1 MDNVN
6 AFDSFNEFFSNHPD
20 VQLDE
25 ILHLSESLRYYRRLN
40 GKTLNDI
47 CSITSYK
54 KLCQVAA
61 ELEINRYKDYTVDV
75 LKSMMIEKFT
85 LSFARSNKDTNTASE
100 VITSEDE
107 LIIQA
112 PLELGAP
119 FEISKDDE
127 IDITE
132 CMKYCDIEFEED
144 NNGDLVIPTESSI
157 IDFLRPTIRLVY
169 KKMYR
174 SLKFYKGRYYQ
185 YINTKWEKID
195 SLDDVM
201 YELFMVLCKNS
212 STLNKDLQQMYL
224 FINKNNK
231 LKTRIRNVLLK
242 SMDQTIK
249 ANSNVNLLQSC
260 NEPKEYNTEQK
271 MSTEEDVCRTTTKK
285 AR

>member
-1 MDNVN
+1 
-6 AFDSFNEFFSNHPD
+6 
-20 VQLDE
+20 
-25 ILHLSESLRYYRRLN
+25 
-40 GKTLNDI
+40 
-47 CSITSYK
+47 
-54 KLCQVAA
+54 
-61 ELEINRYKDYTVDV
+61 
-75 LKSMMIEKFT
+75 
-85 LSFARSNKDTNTASE
+85 
-100 VITSEDE
+100 
-107 LIIQA
+107 
-112 PLELGAP
+112 
-119 FEISKDDE
+119 
-127 IDITE
+127 
-132 CMKYCDIEFEED
+132 MKYCDIEFEED

-157 IDFLRPTIRLVY
+157 IDFLRPTICLVY

-231 LKTRIRNVLLK
+231 MKTRIRNVLLK

-260 NEPKEYNTEQK
+260 NEPREYETEQK
-271 MSTEEDVCRTTTKK
+271 KSTEEEVRVKRKQKMRVEEEVCVERQQKYVSITVPKKRFVSNETKK
-285 AR
+285 

>member
-1 MDNVN
+1 M
-6 AFDSFNEFFSNHPD
+6 
-20 VQLDE
+20 
-25 ILHLSESLRYYRRLN
+25 
-40 GKTLNDI
+40 
-47 CSITSYK
+47 
-54 KLCQVAA
+54 AA
-61 ELEINRYKDYTVDV
+61 ELEINRYKDYTVDL
-75 LKSMMIEKFT
+75 LKSMIEKFT
-85 LSFARSNKDTNTASE
+85 LCFGRSKKDTNTPSD

-119 FEISKDDE
+119 YEMSNNDE
-127 IDITE
+127 INITE
-132 CMKYCDIEFEED
+132 CMKYCDMEFEED

-212 STLNKDLQQMYL
+212 STLNNDLQQMYF
-224 FINKNNK
+224 FINKNDK
-231 LKTRIRNVLLK
+231 LKKRIRNVLLK
-242 SMDQTIK
+242 SMDQTMK
-249 ANSNVNLLQSC
+249 ANSNVNVLQSC
-260 NEPKEYNTEQK
+260 NKPKEYETEQK
-271 MSTEEDVCRTTTKK
+271 KSTEEEVRVERKQKMRVEEEVCVERQQKIRVDNKEEVCVERDQKYVSITVPKKRFVSNETKK
-285 AR
+285 